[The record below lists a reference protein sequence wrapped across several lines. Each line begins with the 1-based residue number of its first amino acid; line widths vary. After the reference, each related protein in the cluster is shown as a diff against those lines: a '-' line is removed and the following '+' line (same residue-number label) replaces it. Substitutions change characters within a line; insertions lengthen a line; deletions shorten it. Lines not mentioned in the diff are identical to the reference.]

1 MSYDQKYELQQF
13 VFPKERLTIRKMIE
27 FELLKHFCYLS
38 LLKEQQDFVIIKKRS
53 TVSKRDGFRF
63 VGFKRAY
70 R

>member
-1 MSYDQKYELQQF
+1 
-13 VFPKERLTIRKMIE
+13 MIE
-27 FELLKHFCYLS
+27 FELLKQF
-38 LLKEQQDFVIIKKRS
+38 LLFEPTKRTTGLCDNKKRS